1 MACSDNCVCPACLE
15 RAFRDNDDLAAL
27 YLKVRKQIEQR
38 EESWAKQD
46 EARAIRRKI
55 KRETL
60 DNLVFR
66 IDLESKRR
74 MSSGFSGGSSGF
86 SI

>member
-1 MACSDNCVCPACLE
+1 MACPANCSCETCLE

-38 EESWAKQD
+38 EEAWIKQD
-46 EARAIRRKI
+46 QARAIRRDL

-60 DNLVFR
+60 DQLVFR

-74 MSSGFSGGSSGF
+74 LSQPSTF

>member
-1 MACSDNCVCPACLE
+1 
-15 RAFRDNDDLAAL
+15 LAAL